1 MAHVSRAP
9 SLSPPTS
16 VSHPTHTHVTR
27 TEHVSVYV
35 HSSRVRTSVHTQI
48 VRNGKEKSHGAQKG
62 MRAEE
67 EKRRRR
73 GRGAR
78 EKEEREGS

>member
-1 MAHVSRAP
+1 
-9 SLSPPTS
+9 
-16 VSHPTHTHVTR
+16 
-27 TEHVSVYV
+27 
-35 HSSRVRTSVHTQI
+35 